1 MCWFLLRRK
10 AKWRITARPLV
21 RTEEPQ
27 RALQTPPLEPGL
39 SRCSRSQQWPS
50 SAFKVHL
57 VDQSLSNAA
66 SAPFNNV
73 TCTETVQQKQKQE
86 GVGRNRSWCQGSTR
100 WHLPGLFFNHCSSGL
115 VFPFAAAPGL
125 FLARP
130 ALTLGTHANS
140 TTRLREHRPPVQGQ
154 DQEGGASHRIMLY
167 RTIAMVNASIPL
179 KTKPL
184 SARRSRRK
192 PVRFSSQSGSPS
204 ASSGA
209 GSRKV
214 KLSRVST
221 LHFNSTL

>member
-1 MCWFLLRRK
+1 MLHRRRLITLRAQKLCNKNKNRK
-10 AKWRITARPLV
+10 GSAGIGAGAR
-21 RTEEPQ
+21 
-27 RALQTPPLEPGL
+27 
-39 SRCSRSQQWPS
+39 
-50 SAFKVHL
+50 
-57 VDQSLSNAA
+57 DQS
-66 SAPFNNV
+66 
-73 TCTETVQQKQKQE
+73 
-86 GVGRNRSWCQGSTR
+86 R